1 MSSKLVARVV
11 LVLLA
16 VPSALIAVWILAA
29 PRSFYDDFPGLGAVW
44 VAPDGPFNEH
54 LLRDYGAA
62 TLGLVVL
69 TLCALVWLTRPLVLA
84 TGLAW
89 LAASVPHLVYHVRNL
104 DPFPA
109 DEHIALVASLA
120 MTPILAIVLLFTARG
135 VERESVGAGAG
146 TDPSGATAR

>member
-29 PRSFYDDFPGLGAVW
+29 PRSFYDDFPGLGSTW
-44 VAPDGPFNEH
+44 VSPDGPFNEH

-69 TLCALVWLTRPLVLA
+69 TVCALVWLRRPMVLA

-104 DPFPA
+104 EPFPA
-109 DEHIALVASLA
+109 DEHVGIIGSLA
-120 MTPILAIVLLFTARG
+120 ITPILAIVLLCTAGG
-135 VERESVGAGAG
+135 VERESAAAPAVTDRAATPVG
-146 TDPSGATAR
+146 